1 MLHDK
6 SCSISVIVLYSYFP
20 LSFQLS
26 NYSSFEGVLYCK
38 PHFDQLFKMTGSL
51 DKSFEGDKLLLIL
64 LGIFIPWSY
73 LHSTLKPNS
82 KLFSVSF
89 IFSVGAPKT
98 VRDRSADQV
107 IILCIH
113 ILIIVFFHGYIQ

>member
-6 SCSISVIVLYSYFP
+6 SCSISVIVLYSYIP